1 MRATENGPHD
11 LNVWGLTMADALIL
25 LIVFLW
31 AALVVVKIVR
41 DKKSGK
47 CTGCCTSS
55 CTGSCAHCHVSA
67 DFDSL
72 IQREID
78 RKKGEIN
85 G

>member
-1 MRATENGPHD
+1 MYE
-11 LNVWGLTMADALIL
+11 GLTMADALIL
-25 LIVFLW
+25 LIVLLW
-31 AALVVVKIVR
+31 AALVVAKIVR

-55 CTGSCAHCHVSA
+55 CQGSCAHCHVAA